1 MKVTGGY
8 NVLVSGRPSGQVRQL
23 PEPKALYLPL
33 RSRHL
38 AFSNVLVSEG
48 QRVHPGQVLA
58 KDPASY
64 GIPLL
69 APREGAV
76 RLDAAEGHIVLE
88 DIVHAGEEPYDS
100 REDAEHVP
108 EGLGSIGI
116 KRYKLLNLGA
126 WQFFRDALTGAP
138 VEPFGTPTAVIV
150 STLALEPFLA
160 RGDVQLRKRL
170 TAFTRGLEHLQGLL
184 EYQPIYLVLPDIR
197 SELARRVV
205 ETIRGYAWAKLVQ
218 VPLRYPFDHPAM
230 MVRHLKLKP
239 TAENPVWSLPT
250 GGVLAL
256 DRALTLSQ
264 PCTVEIISLGGPA
277 VEKPVH
283 LKAIPGYP
291 IADILA
297 GRTGDG
303 PTRVLSGGALTG
315 EVVEPE
321 QLGLDVECQGLTVL
335 REHTRRELLGF
346 VRPGFGRRSY
356 SKCFTSAA
364 RGDFSESYTTA
375 LRGELRP
382 CVACGECVNVCP
394 ARIMPNVI
402 HKYLYQDELEQAQR
416 LRVDLCIECG
426 LCSYVCPSKIDL
438 RSQFVQAK
446 DDIQRELQVEEVEA

>member
-1 MKVTGGY
+1 MKVKGGY
-8 NVLVSGRPSGQVRQL
+8 NVLISGRPSRAVHEL
-23 PEPKALYLPL
+23 PEPKVLYLPL
-33 RSRHL
+33 RSKHL

-48 QRVHPGQVLA
+48 QRVRPGEVMA
-58 KDPASY
+58 KDPDNY

-69 APREGAV
+69 APREGTV
-76 RLDAAEGHIVLE
+76 RLDAVEGHLVLE
-88 DIVHAGEEPYDS
+88 DVVHAGEEPYDS

-108 EGLGSIGI
+108 GDLGSIGI
-116 KRYKLLNLGA
+116 KRYKLLQLGA
-126 WQFFRDALTGAP
+126 WQFVRDAQTGAP
-138 VEPFGTPTAVIV
+138 ANPFGTPTAVIV
-150 STLALEPFLA
+150 STLVLEPFQT
-160 RGDVQLRKRL
+160 RGDVPLRKRL

-197 SELARRVV
+197 SEFARRVV
-205 ETIRGYAWAKLVQ
+205 ESIRGYAWAKLVQ
-218 VPLRYPFDHPAM
+218 VPMRYPFDHPAM
-230 MVRHLKLKP
+230 LVRKLKLTP

-256 DRALTLSQ
+256 DRALTLSR

-277 VEKPVH
+277 VTEPVH
-283 LKAIPGYP
+283 LKAMPGYP

-315 EVVEPE
+315 ELVGPE

-335 REHTRRELLGF
+335 PEHTRRELLGF

-364 RGDFSESYTTA
+364 RKDFPESYTTA

-382 CVACGECVNVCP
+382 CVACGECVDVCP

-402 HKYLYQDELEQAQR
+402 HKYVYQDELEQVQR

-438 RSQFVQAK
+438 RSQFIQAK
-446 DDIQRELQVEEVEA
+446 DDIQRELQIQEVEA